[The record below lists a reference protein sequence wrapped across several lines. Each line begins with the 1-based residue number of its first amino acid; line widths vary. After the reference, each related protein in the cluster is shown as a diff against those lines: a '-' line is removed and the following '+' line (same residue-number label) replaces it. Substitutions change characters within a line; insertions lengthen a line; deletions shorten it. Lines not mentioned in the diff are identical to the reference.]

1 MAADRLNKI
10 YRNRHNQREV
20 VCVDVRI
27 SDYGIY
33 TWKLRGEDT
42 FDCEVAEF
50 DMQTHWQEIVDE
62 DDVMDV
68 DLVEEFKSHP
78 LAWRR
83 RATPE
88 EVAARKA
95 QEEE

>member
-33 TWKLRGEDT
+33 TWTLRGEDA
-42 FDCEVAEF
+42 FDCSMAEY
-50 DMQTHWQEIVDE
+50 DMAQHWEEIE
-62 DDVMDV
+62 
-68 DLVEEFKSHP
+68 LVEEFKSHP

-88 EVAARKA
+88 EVAAKKA